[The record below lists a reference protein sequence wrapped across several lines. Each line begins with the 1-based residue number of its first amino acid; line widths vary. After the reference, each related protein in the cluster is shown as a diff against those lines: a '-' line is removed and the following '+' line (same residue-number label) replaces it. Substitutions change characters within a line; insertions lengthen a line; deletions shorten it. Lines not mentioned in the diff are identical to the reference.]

1 MAFSNFVG
9 KIMKHRE
16 EGNKATSSQAE
27 VTGRGKRYPMEIKQ
41 CERKGAG

>member
-27 VTGRGKRYPMEIKQ
+27 ATGRGKRYPTEIKQ